1 MHCSVQKNKYLESP
15 MPKHAPL
22 ARAWLLSMLLLGARP
37 SSVTLT
43 ERLGR
48 IKDECGALCR
58 TDRAGSAGLFFDH
71 IQADVNC
78 TSLIGNPYWDAGH
91 AEAVAP
97 RHAPDEWVSEY
108 TMGGRVPLVDLYV
121 DERRF
126 ALSISKWS
134 ELHLR
139 TLASRAHRGIL
150 HGMYGVNETEALRDG
165 LRRAAGIRGACAAHA
180 VRRSI
185 RSRARPYGTAGGPW
199 IEGGRVLV
207 VGSETPWVEACLLE
221 AGAAQIVTLEY
232 AQGCHARLAPFCT
245 RIGTCCADYSA
256 ASLSAGMG
264 ALGCNVSV
272 SHVRATVRSFVR
284 AACAPECAGMRV
296 RGYPFGHRPAAG
308 RTRSTVRYMRIA
320 SEHAA
325 VRTIIPAEFR
335 AMYATTQPLQP
346 AVGIRRV
353 LKCAI
358 ASVVLPVVPIAQP
371 CALVRLP

>member
-1 MHCSVQKNKYLESP
+1 M
-15 MPKHAPL
+15 
-22 ARAWLLSMLLLGARP
+22 
-37 SSVTLT
+37 
-43 ERLGR
+43 
-48 IKDECGALCR
+48 
-58 TDRAGSAGLFFDH
+58 
-71 IQADVNC
+71 
-78 TSLIGNPYWDAGH
+78 
-91 AEAVAP
+91 
-97 RHAPDEWVSEY
+97 
-108 TMGGRVPLVDLYV
+108 
-121 DERRF
+121 
-126 ALSISKWS
+126 
-134 ELHLR
+134 
-139 TLASRAHRGIL
+139 
-150 HGMYGVNETEALRDG
+150 NETEALRDG

-185 RSRARPYGTAGGPW
+185 RSRARHYGTAGGPW

-232 AQGCHARLAPFCT
+232 APATRGLPHSAPGW
-245 RIGTCCADYSA
+245 IGTCCTDYSA

-264 ALGCNVSV
+264 ALGCTISGSPCV
-272 SHVRATVRSFVR
+272 SHVRATVRYFVR
-284 AACAPECAGMRV
+284 AACASECAGMRV

-308 RTRSTVRYMRIA
+308 RTRSAVRYMRIA

-358 ASVVLPVVPIAQP
+358 VSVVLPVVPIAQP

>member
-1 MHCSVQKNKYLESP
+1 

-150 HGMYGVNETEALRDG
+150 HGMYGVNETEARRDG

-232 AQGCHARLAPFCT
+232 APATRGLPHSAPGLGLAAATTRRRPFPREWGHWAATSACLTCERLCVTSCVRHVRLSVRACACAATHSGIGLRPAGLGVLS
-245 RIGTCCADYSA
+245 GTC
-256 ASLSAGMG
+256 AS
-264 ALGCNVSV
+264 
-272 SHVRATVRSFVR
+272 H
-284 AACAPECAGMRV
+284 
-296 RGYPFGHRPAAG
+296 
-308 RTRSTVRYMRIA
+308 RSTRPCGRSSPPSSARCMQPLSRCSLPLV
-320 SEHAA
+320 
-325 VRTIIPAEFR
+325 PAEYSS
-335 AMYATTQPLQP
+335 APL
-346 AVGIRRV
+346 
-353 LKCAI
+353 
-358 ASVVLPVVPIAQP
+358 SV
-371 CALVRLP
+371 